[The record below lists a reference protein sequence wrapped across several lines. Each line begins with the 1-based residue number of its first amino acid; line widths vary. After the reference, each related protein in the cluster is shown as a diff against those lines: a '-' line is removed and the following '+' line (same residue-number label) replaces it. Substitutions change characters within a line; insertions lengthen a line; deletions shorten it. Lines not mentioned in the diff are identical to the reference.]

1 MSKRELV
8 FGTHFH
14 NIPSFEEKL
23 QKSDR
28 LMMFGHK
35 VATLSK
41 EELLA
46 CIVIVQEERDA
57 IQAQYDALE
66 KKVALYHNS

>member
-1 MSKRELV
+1 MSRRTYT
-8 FGTHFH
+8 FGTAFH
-14 NIPSFEEKL
+14 NIPGFEDKL
-23 QKSDR
+23 RKSDR

-57 IQAQYDALE
+57 VQAQYDELE
-66 KKVALYHNS
+66 KKVALHHNS